1 MRSLLRTR
9 LTPGEFTYALAA
21 RLARTLPAPP
31 YVPGPLRLALLYL
44 DAPVM
49 VNISAAYAAYQRT
62 ALPAD
67 DLLDTTAV
75 AVRDRLDRLHA
86 PTTWEEARHTVRP
99 WLLSSDDPDALLG
112 TRSGAVGDLSLTYR
126 FTRPVVGT
134 EAAVTPAAWGV
145 TSETIHA
152 AALANLRKG
161 GVRVAFVPVVDAP
174 GVLRL
179 APADCDAAH
188 RLLLPEV
195 RAAILREIGSPAAVL
210 PASRDAVFV
219 APVNPFGASPA
230 ALLALAALTPAGEN
244 ALTTTPFVIADN
256 ALVPR

>member
-21 RLARTLPAPP
+21 RLARMLPAPP

-49 VNISAAYAAYQRT
+49 VNISAAYAAYQQA

-67 DLLDTTAV
+67 DLLDTTAA

-86 PTTWEEARHTVRP
+86 PATWEEARRTVRP
-99 WLLSSDDPDALLG
+99 WLLARDDPDALLG
-112 TRSGAVGDLSLTYR
+112 VPSGSVGDLSLTYR

-134 EAAVTPAAWGV
+134 EATATPAAWGV
-145 TSETIHA
+145 APETIHA
-152 AALANLRKG
+152 AALANLRAG
-161 GVRVAFVPVVDAP
+161 GVRIAFVPVVDVP

-179 APADCDAAH
+179 APSDPDTAH

-195 RAAILREIGSPAAVL
+195 RAAILREVRGPAAVL
-210 PASRDAVFV
+210 PTTRDVVFV
-219 APVNPFGASPA
+219 APVNPFGEPPA
-230 ALLALAALTPAGEN
+230 ALVALASRAHTTEDALTVA
-244 ALTTTPFVIADN
+244 PFVIADN
-256 ALVPR
+256 SLVPR